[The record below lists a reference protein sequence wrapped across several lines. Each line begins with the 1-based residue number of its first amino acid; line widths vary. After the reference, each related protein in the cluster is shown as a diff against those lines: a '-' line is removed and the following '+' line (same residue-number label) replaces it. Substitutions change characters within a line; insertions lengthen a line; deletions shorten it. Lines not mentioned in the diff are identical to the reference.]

1 MSGTKKNVD
10 DNGIPIDGTKRPNEQ
25 KEENKYVKGSAKVSL
40 ADLNEITFKNAQAK
54 KLLELAKQKERD
66 ANKPNNNTNTN
77 TRKKLLSFGGNTL
90 GGSRM
95 KLHRKKKNR
104 ST

>member
-10 DNGIPIDGTKRPNEQ
+10 DNGIPVEGKKRPNQ
-25 KEENKYVKGSAKVSL
+25 QEESNKYQKGSAKVSL

-54 KLLELAKQKERD
+54 KLLDLAKQKERD
-66 ANKPNNNTNTN
+66 ANKPKNTNTP
-77 TRKKLLSFGGNTL
+77 TKKRLLSFGGNTL